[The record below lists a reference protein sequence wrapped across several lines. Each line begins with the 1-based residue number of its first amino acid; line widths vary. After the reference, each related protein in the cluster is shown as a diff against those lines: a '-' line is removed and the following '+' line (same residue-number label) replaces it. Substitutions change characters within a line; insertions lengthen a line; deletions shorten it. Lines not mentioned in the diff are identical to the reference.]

1 MYIPEE
7 KPKPIEHNPDLIT
20 VHINRDQL
28 VCLAEDLLLW
38 TFRKIKGLFRKKKKT
53 TNETEVIDE

>member
-7 KPKPIEHNPDLIT
+7 KSKPIEHNPDLIT

-38 TFRKIKGLFRKKKKT
+38 TFRKIKGLFRKRKK
-53 TNETEVIDE
+53 NDDSGVGDE